1 MTHISNRP
9 EGVAGAVLRPLI
21 HDLIAEYN
29 RTHADDEAEL
39 LALMP
44 ENKPGDDVLIEV
56 PLSGSKDAVDSRPAP
71 SATRSF
77 PVAG

>member
-1 MTHISNRP
+1 MTRISNRP

-56 PLSGSKDAVDSRPAP
+56 PFFGSMDAVDSRPTRLT
-71 SATRSF
+71 TRSF
-77 PVAG
+77 PIAG